1 MTSYPAVLKEL
12 MIAGY
17 QGAQLFAAFE
27 RMCAAIGGGVQNS
40 QNAQTADVVVVS
52 PARAKRTQADI
63 VPVTFEAMPA
73 PENAKAIAQKALN
86 LSGLS
91 GAAVAV
97 GGQLIEHLNLATG
110 RCDPGRARL
119 AAKAG
124 VVVRTVHRAIKE
136 LTAAGLFAVDRHGG
150 LGHRSAF
157 AVNWPEM
164 QRIVALGENARGR
177 LGSEQHGNGQKSP
190 AQADN
195 NVRQNQLRKPDSDS
209 MMGKPQR
216 PKPGRQP
223 DGRQREMILAINGGR
238 QAASSADVAQEEARK
253 RLWHDV
259 TMVGDRLEKAGKVAL
274 YLAYNVSPDI
284 DDAVA
289 MERQRRGSGA
299 PWLIERL
306 KAAG

>member
-17 QGAQLFAAFE
+17 EGAQLYAAFE
-27 RMCAAIGGGVQNS
+27 RMCAAIGSNVQS
-40 QNAQTADVVVVS
+40 LQIAQPARAATS
-52 PARAKRTQADI
+52 PVRAKRTQPDI

-97 GGQLIEHLNLATG
+97 GGQLIEHLNLTTG

-124 VVVRTVHRAIKE
+124 VVVRTVHRAINE

-150 LGHRSAF
+150 LAHRSAF

-164 QRIVALGENARGR
+164 QRLVAFGENAA
-177 LGSEQHGNGQKSP
+177 GQKSP
-190 AQADN
+190 AQADK

-209 MMGKPQR
+209 MMGKPLR

-238 QAASSADVAQEEARK
+238 QAAGSADVAQEEARK

-259 TMVGDRLEKAGKVAL
+259 TLVGDRLEKAGKVAL